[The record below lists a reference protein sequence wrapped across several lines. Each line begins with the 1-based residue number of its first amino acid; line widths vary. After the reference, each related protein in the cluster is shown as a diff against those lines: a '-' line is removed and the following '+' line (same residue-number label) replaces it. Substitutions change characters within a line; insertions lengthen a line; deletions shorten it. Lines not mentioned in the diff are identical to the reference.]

1 MEEKETR
8 QTHGVKKIVLA
19 AVIAVALVA
28 VGIFIGMGVQQRKDA
43 VVKRDAE
50 EQAAAYQE
58 ELKQLAERI
67 QGYTE
72 DAYDAA
78 VVQASVWRNSIYQER
93 DASTD
98 PYTMEDGVFLE
109 DFNDALGKLYEN
121 GEFQSKEAFIDS
133 SRKSAAE
140 GMSRLK
146 DAPEGYE
153 DAYGALKAYYDA
165 YIRLTNLTL
174 NGAGYTYSDFN
185 SELGDLDRELDT
197 CYLTLVVYIG

>member
-28 VGIFIGMGVQQRKDA
+28 VGIFIGMGIQQRKDA

-67 QGYTE
+67 QGYAE

-153 DAYGALKAYYDA
+153 DAYG
-165 YIRLTNLTL
+165 R
-174 NGAGYTYSDFN
+174 
-185 SELGDLDRELDT
+185 
-197 CYLTLVVYIG
+197 

>member
-67 QGYTE
+67 QGYAE

-98 PYTMEDGVFLE
+98 PYTME
-109 DFNDALGKLYEN
+109 
-121 GEFQSKEAFIDS
+121 
-133 SRKSAAE
+133 
-140 GMSRLK
+140 
-146 DAPEGYE
+146 
-153 DAYGALKAYYDA
+153 
-165 YIRLTNLTL
+165 
-174 NGAGYTYSDFN
+174 
-185 SELGDLDRELDT
+185 
-197 CYLTLVVYIG
+197 IGRAHV